1 MATTDATDR
10 PPKAVPYLPEEGC
23 FDEALT
29 ADGAPRRHYTG
40 VLARVRAGDLEGL
53 RRRVGEA
60 VSARNAT
67 FGPDEEFM
75 VDPVPRILTAAEW
88 RELETGIA
96 QRARALNRFIAD
108 AYGEQQ
114 IFDAGIV
121 PLRLLESSPGYE
133 SRLRGVLAPEVP
145 AAGVAGLDVVR
156 GPDGAFAVLEDNLRM
171 PSGARYASV
180 CREAV
185 LDAVEPDTPPLPL
198 DGYADELLA
207 ALRAAAPDADGEPAV
222 AVLSDGPENTAWFEQ
237 ADLASIWGVPLVT
250 PAQLF
255 CRRDRLYGRVGNER
269 IEIEVLYRRSDRERL
284 TAADGEPTA
293 LGEILLP
300 PLRAGRLRC
309 LNAFGTGI
317 ADDKLAHVY
326 AEEMI
331 RFYLREEPVLPSV
344 PAHDLA
350 GEGADEVRKRIEEL
364 VVKPRD
370 GMGGKGV
377 VILPDAS
384 QRERRGVIDRVAGAP
399 EEFVAQEMVRLSTHP
414 TVADGVLAPR
424 HVDLRP
430 FVISAPGRTAVMRG
444 GLTRF
449 GAAPGEMIVNSSQ
462 GGGGKD
468 TWVLPG

>member
-1 MATTDATDR
+1 MATTDATNQ
-10 PPKAVPYLPEEGC
+10 PPTAAPYVPKEGC
-23 FDEALT
+23 FDEALA
-29 ADGAPRRHYTG
+29 ADGSPRAHYAG
-40 VLARVRAGDLEGL
+40 VLGRITAGDLEDL

-75 VDPVPRILTAAEW
+75 VDPVPRILTATEW

-108 AYGEQQ
+108 AYGEQR

-121 PLRLLESSPGYE
+121 PHRLLESSPGYE
-133 SRLRGVLAPEVP
+133 PPLRGVLAPEVP
-145 AAGVAGLDVVR
+145 AAGVAGLDLVR

-185 LDAVEPDTPPLPL
+185 LDAVVPDTPPLPL

-207 ALRAAAPDADGEPAV
+207 ALRAAAPDGEGDPPV

-255 CRRDRLYGRVGNER
+255 CERERLYGRVGNER
-269 IEIEVLYRRSDRERL
+269 VEIEVLYRRTDRERL
-284 TAADGEPTA
+284 TGADGGPTA
-293 LGEILLP
+293 LGEVLLP

-317 ADDKLAHVY
+317 ADDKLAHVHV
-326 AEEMI
+326 EEMI
-331 RFYLREEPVLPSV
+331 RFYLGEEPVLSSV
-344 PAHDLA
+344 QAYDLA
-350 GEGADEVRKRIEEL
+350 GEGGDEVRGRIEEL

-377 VILPDAS
+377 KILPDAS
-384 QRERRGVIDRVAGAP
+384 ERERRGAIDRVAGAP
-399 EEFVAQEMVRLSTHP
+399 EGFVAQEMVRLSTHP
-414 TVADGVLAPR
+414 TVSDGELAPR

-430 FVISAPGRTAVMRG
+430 FVISAPGRTAVMTG

-449 GAAPGEMIVNSSQ
+449 AAAPGEMIVNSSQ

-468 TWVLPG
+468 TWVLPA

>member
-1 MATTDATDR
+1 MATTDATNR
-10 PPKAVPYLPEEGC
+10 PPTAAPYVPKEGC
-23 FDEALT
+23 FDEALA
-29 ADGAPRRHYTG
+29 ADGSPRPHYAG
-40 VLARVRAGDLEGL
+40 VLARITAADLEDL

-75 VDPVPRILTAAEW
+75 VDPVPRILTATEW
-88 RELETGIA
+88 RKLEAGIA

-108 AYGEQQ
+108 AYGEQK

-133 SRLRGVLAPEVP
+133 PQLRGVLASEVP
-145 AAGVAGLDVVR
+145 AAGVAGLDLVR

-185 LDAVEPDTPPLPL
+185 LDAVVPDTPPLPF

-207 ALRAAAPDADGEPAV
+207 ALRAAAPNGEGDPSV

-255 CRRDRLYGRVGNER
+255 CERERLYGRVGNER
-269 IEIEVLYRRSDRERL
+269 VEIDVLYRRTDRERL
-284 TAADGEPTA
+284 TGPGGEPTA

-309 LNAFGTGI
+309 LNEFGTGI

-326 AEEMI
+326 VEEMI
-331 RFYLREEPVLPSV
+331 RFYLGEEPVLPSV
-344 PAHDLA
+344 QAYDLA
-350 GEGADEVRKRIEEL
+350 GEGGDEVRGRIEEL

-370 GMGGKGV
+370 GMGGRGV
-377 VILPDAS
+377 IILPDAS
-384 QRERRGVIDRVAGAP
+384 ERERREAIDQVAGAP
-399 EEFVAQEMVRLSTHP
+399 EEFIAQEMVRLSTHP
-414 TVADGVLAPR
+414 TVSGGALAPR

-430 FVISAPGRTAVMRG
+430 FVISSPGRTAVMTG

-449 GAAPGEMIVNSSQ
+449 AADPGEMIVNSSQ

-468 TWVLPG
+468 TWVLPA